1 MAINSS
7 DPMLANAGG
16 SSAGQLII
24 SAIGS
29 KLRGL
34 LGVAPG
40 PKPLAPT
47 EETLKSVALQ
57 SQRIHLRL
65 LAREERYAEIVQ
77 IAETTNE
84 QDIAG
89 CAVTALA
96 QGETDQLILLER
108 LARSHSHAAVL
119 AMIAMFNNTHV
130 ENGKKIFISRLKNGE
145 LAQLV
150 ASGHANLFSILD
162 ILGWLQKYGD
172 GTFVALNYFPSLW
185 NCLTDRNKQ
194 VQLLGEMFGDPEPTG
209 MRYVHEQNMIPGSI
223 KLHALTLL
231 DSYTESEKERFLLY
245 ASRDNDDRVS
255 HPATVTLVNLWRSEQ
270 GIVPHGLEPFR
281 MLDLN
286 LLFHLCQISASFHWG
301 ERVEEFYDRY
311 KDHHEQLANTD
322 PNVDRITH
330 EQLTAILEEME
341 KELVRIT
348 ECRINSLQP
357 VASKISTLLQLPVAR
372 LESTDANVNAAYVIG
387 TGTVQVKREILME
400 DKPLSEDVM
409 SSLLHEIGHMEQ
421 DVLVIRMI
429 ADEIGLK
436 FGQHSQ
442 LLEKLYERYA
452 AGIGYAPDS
461 MFLLAVLRLRG
472 DRILSPAEKR
482 RAMRLYQAAHQAKV
496 NGHQG
501 RVVEGR
507 LSQITEST
515 EALAGGNYD
524 VELLNCLR
532 SQHGLDS
539 LFQRGAVPAVLLA
552 EMTTCGQDLNR
563 IVSNY
568 FELNGAPYLVRNG
581 KKYDIITLAREIYM
595 SADIDIVAPVITKLR
610 ALLVQILREEQISLN
625 KRLTQIMRTGYHEA
639 EAYVIS
645 DRVSVIVKAIRKSW
659 FQSS

>member
-1 MAINSS
+1 
-7 DPMLANAGG
+7 MLANPGG
-16 SSAGQLII
+16 SSAGQLIM

-29 KLRGL
+29 KLRGF
-34 LGVAPG
+34 LGAPATAKA
-40 PKPLAPT
+40 PAPT
-47 EETLKSVALQ
+47 EEQLKKVALQ
-57 SQRIHLRL
+57 SKRIHLNM
-65 LAREERYAEIVQ
+65 LAREERFAEVIQ
-77 IAETTNE
+77 IAETTTE

-89 CAVTALA
+89 CAVSVLA
-96 QGETDQLILLER
+96 RAETDQVQALEG

-119 AMIAMFNNTHV
+119 AMIALFNNTHH
-130 ENGKKIFISRLKNGE
+130 ENGKKIFVARLKNGE

-172 GTFVALNYFPSLW
+172 GSFVALNHFPALFG
-185 NCLTDRNKQ
+185 CLKEKVEQ
-194 VQLLGEMFGDPEPTG
+194 VKVLGQMFGDPEPLG
-209 MRYVHEQNMIPGSI
+209 MRYIHEPNMIPGTI

-231 DSYTESEKERFLLY
+231 HNYTAAEQERFLIY
-245 ASRDNDDRVS
+245 ASRDEDDRVS
-255 HPATVTLVNLWRSEQ
+255 HAATVTLVSTWRSEH
-270 GIVPHGLEPFR
+270 GLVPEGLEPFR

-286 LLFHLCQISASFHWG
+286 LLFHLCQISSSFQWG

-311 KDHHEQLANTD
+311 KAHHERLSATD
-322 PNVDRITH
+322 QYNDRITH
-330 EQLTAILEEME
+330 EQLTAIAEELE

-357 VASKISTLLQLPVAR
+357 VASKISTLLNLPVAR
-372 LESTDANVNAAYVIG
+372 LESTDEDVNAAYLIG
-387 TGTVQVKREILME
+387 SGKVQVKRQILME
-400 DKPLSEDVM
+400 DKPLSEEVM

-442 LLEKLYERYA
+442 QLEKLYERYA

-461 MFLLAVLRLRG
+461 MFLLAVLRLRA
-472 DRILSPAEKR
+472 DRPLTAGEKV
-482 RAMRLYQAAHQAKV
+482 RAMRLYGAAHQAKI
-496 NGHQG
+496 NGNQG
-501 RVVEGR
+501 RNVQGR
-507 LSQITEST
+507 LNQINESID
-515 EALAGGNYD
+515 ALSGGNYD

-552 EMTTCGQDLNR
+552 EMNSCGQSLYR

-568 FELNGAPYLVRNG
+568 YNLNGAPYLVRNG
-581 KKYDIITLAREIYM
+581 KKLDIIMLAREIYM
-595 SADIDIVAPVITKLR
+595 SEEIDVVAPVITKLR
-610 ALLVQILREEQISLN
+610 ALLVQILQEETVVLN
-625 KRLTQIMRTGYHEA
+625 KRLTQIWRTGYHEA

-645 DRVSVIVKAIRKSW
+645 DRVSVIVKAIRKAW
-659 FQSS
+659 FQT